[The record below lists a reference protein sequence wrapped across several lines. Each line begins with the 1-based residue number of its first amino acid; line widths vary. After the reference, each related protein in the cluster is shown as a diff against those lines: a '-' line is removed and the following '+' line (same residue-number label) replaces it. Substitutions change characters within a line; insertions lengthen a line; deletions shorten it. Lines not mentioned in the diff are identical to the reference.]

1 MSLNNYLPDSRP
13 TVKIYSSANYFT
25 LSLLD
30 GLLSQFCK
38 VEIVTKEQ
46 ERWRQLTKYLIDNNS
61 FTINSENEQDKH
73 CDYIIGCFIDEI
85 DLDIIKNV
93 IKEASQLSTKTIF
106 IFPYNQNAQ
115 QYEKIIKTKE
125 LISQSNNENLIVYI
139 GDHLG
144 PRMTF
149 DGSPFSQLI
158 KNTLLMQ
165 KVPIPKNCD
174 YFPVFTPEVTK
185 EIVKLLFSFGPP
197 ASEVVIYSERLSSQ
211 ELYLRLTERIPNKE
225 FVLENNKE
233 ALVNDS
239 FFLIK
244 TEHKLESS
252 LNEVFQWFS
261 KNPLYTPNIAKQT
274 TPQETSKPT
283 ITFKK
288 PSIKIKINNKY
299 KTQLIALVVA
309 LCLAILTP
317 FILLSLSVFLLKL
330 GVKEFLNF
338 HLTSSAKY
346 ISISRALSAGS
357 TTMLS
362 FYYEAPAIGQAFKN
376 SKDASLVIYNSGNIA
391 LKGIAISKT
400 ANSFILKIFGDEVYN
415 PEDYSNDIAIQLDD
429 LYREIAFLDS
439 ETVSIGGVW
448 GKAIQSYLE
457 KINLT
462 ETRKN
467 ILSIKTFVEKSPLML
482 GAIKPTSYLII
493 FQNNM
498 ELRPT
503 GGFIGSFAIVNF
515 DEGKLSGF
523 DVLDVYSADGQLKGH
538 VEPPGPIKEHLGEA
552 NWYLRDANWDP
563 DFPQSAARIEWFLNK
578 EIDKSVDGVISFDL
592 DVARE
597 LLKITGPITLTDFN
611 EQITAEN
618 LYEKTQTEV
627 EDQFFPG
634 SIKKASFLSAL
645 AKSLLTGVIETTH
658 SSPVPFAR
666 PVYNLL
672 QGKHI
677 QLFLHDNQLQKII
690 SQNGFSGEVL
700 VPSCAD
706 NCYADWL
713 GIVEANLGVN
723 KANYYINR
731 SASLDVKLGSGGIER
746 RLAVTFKNEANPA
759 KGLAGV
765 YKNYLRLLLPQD
777 AESINALTRSGESSE
792 TQPLDIRDTSGMKE
806 LGTLIEIL
814 PGQTKSLI
822 LTWNSQP
829 TLNFFAKGEYRL
841 YWRKQAGTGDDPVG
855 LLITPPGG
863 VKTNAW
869 PESGLTKEGAYVY
882 NTTLARDIF
891 SRISW

>member
-1 MSLNNYLPDSRP
+1 MSLNNYPSDSRP
-13 TVKIYSSANYFT
+13 TVKIYTSANYFA
-25 LSLLD
+25 LSLID
-30 GLLSQFCK
+30 GLLPQFCK
-38 VEIVTKEQ
+38 VEIVTKEN

-85 DLDIIKNV
+85 DLDIIKNI
-93 IKEASQLSTKTIF
+93 IKKASQPSTKTIF

-115 QYEKIIKTKE
+115 QYEKISKTKE
-125 LISQSNNENLIVYI
+125 LLNQNSNENLLVYM

-158 KNTLLMQ
+158 KSTLLMR
-165 KVPIPKNCD
+165 KVPIPENFD
-174 YFPVFTPEVTK
+174 YFPVFTPEATK

-197 ASEVVIYSERLSSQ
+197 ANEVVIYSERLSPQ
-211 ELYLRLTERIPNKE
+211 ELYLRLTKRIPNKE
-225 FVLENNKE
+225 FTLVNRKE
-233 ALVNDS
+233 ALVNDN
-239 FFLIK
+239 FYLIK
-244 TEHKLESS
+244 TERRLESS

-261 KNPLYTPNIAKQT
+261 KNPLYIPNVVKQSTPT
-274 TPQETSKPT
+274 ETNKPT
-283 ITFKK
+283 ITFIK
-288 PSIKIKINNKY
+288 PSVKIEVKNKY
-299 KTQLIALVVA
+299 KAKLVALGAA
-309 LCLAILTP
+309 LCLVIFTP
-317 FILLSLSVFLLKL
+317 FILLTFSVFLLRL

-346 ISISRALSAGS
+346 VSISKTLSAGS
-357 TTMLS
+357 TTILS
-362 FYYEAPAIGQAFKN
+362 FYYEIPAIGQAFKN

-391 LKGIAISKT
+391 FKGIDISKT

-467 ILSIKTFVEKSPLML
+467 ILSIKTFVEKAPLIL
-482 GAIKPTSYLII
+482 GSLKPTSYLII

-503 GGFIGSFAIVNF
+503 GGFIGSFAIINF

-523 DVLDVYSADGQLKGH
+523 EVLDVYSADGQLKGH
-538 VEPPGPIKEHLGEA
+538 VEPPEPIKKYLGEA

-597 LLKITGPITLTDFN
+597 LLKITGPISLTDFN
-611 EQITAEN
+611 EQITADN

-658 SSPVPFAR
+658 SSPVPFAK
-666 PVYNLL
+666 PAYNLL

-677 QLFLHDNQLQKII
+677 QLFLHDNHLQKII

-700 VPSCAD
+700 IPSCAD

-713 GIVEANLGVN
+713 GVVEANMGVN
-723 KANYYINR
+723 KANYYISR
-731 SASLDVKLGSGGIER
+731 SASLDVKLGGGGIER
-746 RLAVTFKNEANPA
+746 QLTVTFKNEANPV

-765 YKNYLRLLLPQD
+765 YKNYFRLLLPQD
-777 AESINALTRSGESSE
+777 AEFISALIKSGESSE
-792 TQPLDIRDTSGMKE
+792 TQPLDVRDTLGMKE

-822 LTWNSQP
+822 LTWNSQSN
-829 TLNFFAKGEYRL
+829 LNFVEKGEYRL
-841 YWRKQAGTGDDPVG
+841 YWRKQAGTGEDPAS
-855 LLITPPGG
+855 LLMTPPGG
-863 VKTNAW
+863 VKTNVW
-869 PESGLTKEGAYVY
+869 PESSLTKEGAYVY